1 MTETARVYGGSLYEL
16 AQEEHLEEEI
26 LSEMK
31 EIRALFRENPEYP
44 RLLSE
49 PSIPRK
55 ERIGLIDA
63 AFGSQAEP
71 YLVNFIKLLCEKNLL
86 REFGGC
92 QEAFQRRYFAAHNI
106 AEAVVTSAASLSK
119 EQEELLK
126 KKLETMSGK
135 TVVMELKTDPSVLA
149 GVRVELDGKLFDGTV
164 KGRLAELSRRISDT
178 VVYLPTQLL
187 LLQRSYLRPAQPLP
201 YLRSQ
206 PSLTRSSSLPW

>member
-16 AQEEHLEEEI
+16 AAEEHLEEEI

-31 EIRALFRENPEYP
+31 EIRALFRENSEYP

-71 YLVNFIKLLCEKNLL
+71 YLVNFIKLLCEKKNLL

-92 QEAFQRRYFAAHNI
+92 RKHS
-106 AEAVVTSAASLSK
+106 SADTT
-119 EQEELLK
+119 QPTILL
-126 KKLETMSGK
+126 
-135 TVVMELKTDPSVLA
+135 
-149 GVRVELDGKLFDGTV
+149 R
-164 KGRLAELSRRISDT
+164 
-178 VVYLPTQLL
+178 QL
-187 LLQRSYLRPAQPLP
+187 
-201 YLRSQ
+201 
-206 PSLTRSSSLPW
+206 

>member
-92 QEAFQRRYFAAHNI
+92 QEAFQRRYLCGAQHCRGSCDERSI
-106 AEAVVTSAASLSK
+106 PVEGTGRAS
-119 EQEELLK
+119 EE
-126 KKLETMSGK
+126 K
-135 TVVMELKTDPSVLA
+135 TGNNEWKN
-149 GVRVELDGKLFDGTV
+149 GRDGTENRSV
-164 KGRLAELSRRISDT
+164 RSGGCPRRARRKA
-178 VVYLPTQLL
+178 V
-187 LLQRSYLRPAQPLP
+187 
-201 YLRSQ
+201 
-206 PSLTRSSSLPW
+206 

>member
-1 MTETARVYGGSLYEL
+1 MTETARVYGGSLFEL
-16 AQEEHLEEEI
+16 AAEEHLEEEI

-92 QEAFQRRYFAAHNI
+92 QEAFQRRYYAAHNI

-164 KGRLAELSRRISDT
+164 KGRLAELSRRISNT
-178 VVYLPTQLL
+178 VV
-187 LLQRSYLRPAQPLP
+187 
-201 YLRSQ
+201 
-206 PSLTRSSSLPW
+206 

>member
-63 AFGSQAEP
+63 AFGGQAEP

-92 QEAFQRRYFAAHNI
+92 QEAFQRRYYAAHN
-106 AEAVVTSAASLSK
+106 
-119 EQEELLK
+119 
-126 KKLETMSGK
+126 
-135 TVVMELKTDPSVLA
+135 MELKTDPSVLA

-164 KGRLAELSRRISDT
+164 KGRLSELSRRISDT
-178 VVYLPTQLL
+178 VV
-187 LLQRSYLRPAQPLP
+187 
-201 YLRSQ
+201 
-206 PSLTRSSSLPW
+206 

>member
-16 AQEEHLEEEI
+16 AAEEHLEEEI

-31 EIRALFRENPEYP
+31 EIRALFRENSEYP

-92 QEAFQRRYFAAHNI
+92 QEAFQRRYYAAHNI

-126 KKLETMSGK
+126 KKTGNNERKNG
-135 TVVMELKTDPSVLA
+135 
-149 GVRVELDGKLFDGTV
+149 RDGTENRSV
-164 KGRLAELSRRISDT
+164 RSGGCPRGARRKA
-178 VVYLPTQLL
+178 V
-187 LLQRSYLRPAQPLP
+187 
-201 YLRSQ
+201 
-206 PSLTRSSSLPW
+206 

>member
-1 MTETARVYGGSLYEL
+1 MGSLYEL
-16 AQEEHLEEEI
+16 AAEENLEEEI

-44 RLLSE
+44 RCFGAFDSG
-49 PSIPRK
+49 K

-92 QEAFQRRYFAAHNI
+92 QEAFQRRYYAAHNI

-119 EQEELLK
+119 EQEEPLK
-126 KKLETMSGK
+126 KNWK
-135 TVVMELKTDPSVLA
+135 
-149 GVRVELDGKLFDGTV
+149 
-164 KGRLAELSRRISDT
+164 
-178 VVYLPTQLL
+178 Q
-187 LLQRSYLRPAQPLP
+187 
-201 YLRSQ
+201 
-206 PSLTRSSSLPW
+206 

>member
-71 YLVNFIKLLCEKNLL
+71 YLVNFIKLLCEKKSSPGIRRMPGSVSAQILCGAQHCRGGSDKRSIPVEGTGRASEEKTGNNE
-86 REFGGC
+86 RKNGRDGTENRSVRSGGC
-92 QEAFQRRYFAAHNI
+92 PRGARRK
-106 AEAVVTSAASLSK
+106 AV
-119 EQEELLK
+119 
-126 KKLETMSGK
+126 
-135 TVVMELKTDPSVLA
+135 
-149 GVRVELDGKLFDGTV
+149 
-164 KGRLAELSRRISDT
+164 
-178 VVYLPTQLL
+178 
-187 LLQRSYLRPAQPLP
+187 
-201 YLRSQ
+201 
-206 PSLTRSSSLPW
+206 

>member
-16 AQEEHLEEEI
+16 AAEEHLEEEI

-31 EIRALFRENPEYP
+31 EIRALFRENSEYP

-55 ERIGLIDA
+55 
-63 AFGSQAEP
+63 EP

-178 VVYLPTQLL
+178 VV
-187 LLQRSYLRPAQPLP
+187 
-201 YLRSQ
+201 
-206 PSLTRSSSLPW
+206 

>member
-92 QEAFQRRYFAAHNI
+92 QEAFQRRYYAAHNI

-135 TVVMELKTDPSVLA
+135 TVVMELKTDPGGCPRGA
-149 GVRVELDGKLFDGTV
+149 
-164 KGRLAELSRRISDT
+164 RRKA
-178 VVYLPTQLL
+178 V
-187 LLQRSYLRPAQPLP
+187 
-201 YLRSQ
+201 
-206 PSLTRSSSLPW
+206 

>member
-31 EIRALFRENPEYP
+31 EIRALFRENPKYP

-92 QEAFQRRYFAAHNI
+92 QEL
-106 AEAVVTSAASLSK
+106 SL
-119 EQEELLK
+119 
-126 KKLETMSGK
+126 
-135 TVVMELKTDPSVLA
+135 
-149 GVRVELDGKLFDGTV
+149 
-164 KGRLAELSRRISDT
+164 IHI
-178 VVYLPTQLL
+178 
-187 LLQRSYLRPAQPLP
+187 
-201 YLRSQ
+201 
-206 PSLTRSSSLPW
+206 

>member
-16 AQEEHLEEEI
+16 AAEEHLEEEI

-31 EIRALFRENPEYP
+31 EIRALFRENSEYP

-63 AFGSQAEP
+63 AFGGQAEP

-92 QEAFQRRYFAAHNI
+92 QEAFQRRYYAAHNI

-178 VVYLPTQLL
+178 VSAVLMNGRGRYCPCQEARL
-187 LLQRSYLRPAQPLP
+187 
-201 YLRSQ
+201 
-206 PSLTRSSSLPW
+206 SSCVM

>member
-31 EIRALFRENPEYP
+31 EIRALFRENPEY
-44 RLLSE
+44 
-49 PSIPRK
+49 PRK

-164 KGRLAELSRRISDT
+164 KGRLSELSRRISDT
-178 VVYLPTQLL
+178 VV
-187 LLQRSYLRPAQPLP
+187 
-201 YLRSQ
+201 
-206 PSLTRSSSLPW
+206 

>member
-16 AQEEHLEEEI
+16 AAEEHLEEEI

-92 QEAFQRRYFAAHNI
+92 QEAFQRRYYAAHNI

-119 EQEELLK
+119 EQEEK
-126 KKLETMSGK
+126 KASEEK
-135 TVVMELKTDPSVLA
+135 TGNNERKN
-149 GVRVELDGKLFDGTV
+149 GRDGTENRSV
-164 KGRLAELSRRISDT
+164 RSGGCPRR
-178 VVYLPTQLL
+178 
-187 LLQRSYLRPAQPLP
+187 
-201 YLRSQ
+201 
-206 PSLTRSSSLPW
+206 TRRKAV

>member
-1 MTETARVYGGSLYEL
+1 MYAL
-16 AQEEHLEEEI
+16 ALEEGLTGEI
-26 LSEMK
+26 LEEMK
-31 EIRALFRENPEYP
+31 VIRTLFQENPDYVH
-44 RLLSE
+44 LLSE
-49 PSIPRK
+49 PSIPGN
-55 ERIGLIDA
+55 ERIDLIEA
-63 AFGSQAEP
+63 AFGNQAER

-178 VVYLPTQLL
+178 VV
-187 LLQRSYLRPAQPLP
+187 
-201 YLRSQ
+201 
-206 PSLTRSSSLPW
+206 

>member
-31 EIRALFRENPEYP
+31 EIRALFREN
-44 RLLSE
+44 LLSE

-126 KKLETMSGK
+126 KKLETIK
-135 TVVMELKTDPSVLA
+135 
-149 GVRVELDGKLFDGTV
+149 
-164 KGRLAELSRRISDT
+164 
-178 VVYLPTQLL
+178 
-187 LLQRSYLRPAQPLP
+187 
-201 YLRSQ
+201 
-206 PSLTRSSSLPW
+206 

>member
-92 QEAFQRRYFAAHNI
+92 QEAFQRRYYGAQHCRGSCDERSI
-106 AEAVVTSAASLSK
+106 PVEGTGRAS
-119 EQEELLK
+119 EE
-126 KKLETMSGK
+126 K
-135 TVVMELKTDPSVLA
+135 TGNNERKN
-149 GVRVELDGKLFDGTV
+149 GRDGTENRSV
-164 KGRLAELSRRISDT
+164 RSGGCPRGARRKA
-178 VVYLPTQLL
+178 V
-187 LLQRSYLRPAQPLP
+187 
-201 YLRSQ
+201 
-206 PSLTRSSSLPW
+206 

>member
-55 ERIGLIDA
+55 ERIDA

-92 QEAFQRRYFAAHNI
+92 QEAFQRRYYAAHNI

-178 VVYLPTQLL
+178 VV
-187 LLQRSYLRPAQPLP
+187 
-201 YLRSQ
+201 
-206 PSLTRSSSLPW
+206 

>member
-16 AQEEHLEEEI
+16 AAEEHLEEEI

-71 YLVNFIKLLCEKNLL
+71 YLVNFIKLLCEKKYTPGIRSIPAQIL
-86 REFGGC
+86 RSPQYCRGSCDERSIPVEGTGRASEEKTGNDERKNGRDGTENRSVRSGGC
-92 QEAFQRRYFAAHNI
+92 PRGARRK
-106 AEAVVTSAASLSK
+106 AV
-119 EQEELLK
+119 
-126 KKLETMSGK
+126 
-135 TVVMELKTDPSVLA
+135 
-149 GVRVELDGKLFDGTV
+149 
-164 KGRLAELSRRISDT
+164 
-178 VVYLPTQLL
+178 
-187 LLQRSYLRPAQPLP
+187 
-201 YLRSQ
+201 
-206 PSLTRSSSLPW
+206 

>member
-1 MTETARVYGGSLYEL
+1 M
-16 AQEEHLEEEI
+16 
-26 LSEMK
+26 
-31 EIRALFRENPEYP
+31 
-44 RLLSE
+44 
-49 PSIPRK
+49 
-55 ERIGLIDA
+55 
-63 AFGSQAEP
+63 
-71 YLVNFIKLLCEKNLL
+71 
-86 REFGGC
+86 

-178 VVYLPTQLL
+178 VV
-187 LLQRSYLRPAQPLP
+187 
-201 YLRSQ
+201 
-206 PSLTRSSSLPW
+206 

>member
-16 AQEEHLEEEI
+16 AAEEHLEEEI

-71 YLVNFIKLLCEKNLL
+71 YLSIHVFPVFDLPRMMFRPSLKLM
-86 REFGGC
+86 
-92 QEAFQRRYFAAHNI
+92 
-106 AEAVVTSAASLSK
+106 T
-119 EQEELLK
+119 
-126 KKLETMSGK
+126 
-135 TVVMELKTDPSVLA
+135 PST
-149 GVRVELDGKLFDGTV
+149 F
-164 KGRLAELSRRISDT
+164 
-178 VVYLPTQLL
+178 
-187 LLQRSYLRPAQPLP
+187 PLP
-201 YLRSQ
+201 DTRRRSIIKFSIFS
-206 PSLTRSSSLPW
+206 PSRFRRFFVDVS